1 MMKTKAFRYLWA
13 GQALANGGDVF
24 FIVALI
30 AVIFEKTQS
39 PFYVSIVPVVVT
51 FSRFISSVL
60 APLVLDRFHLK
71 NLLFYSQLVK
81 TILLGVLSLVLF
93 ADTGS
98 MFLLFVLAGCVA
110 FLDGVALPARNAFV
124 PSIVRREDL
133 MGANGF
139 LSTIDQGVQFS
150 SWALGG
156 VIIAAAGEEWTMALT
171 VLLFLVSSMMM
182 YSLPMNGNNIPLK
195 QNKDTKVAVKLAE
208 GWTDVWQNSKLR
220 NIFFIYAFE
229 AAASVVW
236 IAAILYVYVEEQL
249 LRGEEWWGFINSAFF
264 IGLIAAGML
273 LLRGHRIFSGHM
285 YRWLFITII
294 CGSLATLCFGWNS
307 IALLALL
314 FSLIFGFFDGIK
326 VILLQ
331 TIVQH
336 SVGPEKLGRVF
347 AVQGAMTTLIF
358 GVFSLIAGYVTEEF
372 GLQAV
377 FTAAAILLILALL
390 PARRL
395 QVMYSDQ

>member
-30 AVIFEKTQS
+30 AAIFEKTQS
-39 PFYVSIVPVVVT
+39 PFFVSIVPVVVT
-51 FSRFISSVL
+51 FSRFVSSVM

-81 TILLGVLSLVLF
+81 TILLGIMSLLLL
-93 ADTGS
+93 ADAGS

-139 LSTIDQGVQFS
+139 LSTIDQGVQFG

-156 VIIAAAGEEWTMALT
+156 VIVAIAGDEWTMALT
-171 VLLFLVSSMMM
+171 ALLFLASSVMM
-182 YSLPMNGNNIPLK
+182 YSLPVNGDNIPLN
-195 QNKDTKVAVKLAE
+195 QNKDMKLAVKLAE
-208 GWTDVWQNSKLR
+208 GWTDVLR
-220 NIFFIYAFE
+220 NSTLKNIFLVYAIE

-236 IAAILYVYVEEQL
+236 IAAILYVYVQEQL

-273 LLRGHRIFSGHM
+273 LLRVHRLFSGHM
-285 YRWLFITII
+285 YKWLFIAIVS
-294 CGSLATLCFGWNS
+294 GSLATFCFGWNS
-307 IALLALL
+307 GALLALI
-314 FSLIFGFFDGIK
+314 FSVIFGFFDGIK

-331 TIVQH
+331 TIVQQ
-336 SVGPEKLGRVF
+336 SVNPERLGKVF
-347 AVQGAMTTLIF
+347 AAQGAMTTLIF
-358 GVFSLIAGYVTEEF
+358 GVFSLVAGYVSEEI
-372 GLQAV
+372 GVQAV
-377 FTAAAILLILALL
+377 FTASAILLILAVL
-390 PARRL
+390 PVRKL
-395 QVMYSDQ
+395 QVKYSEQ